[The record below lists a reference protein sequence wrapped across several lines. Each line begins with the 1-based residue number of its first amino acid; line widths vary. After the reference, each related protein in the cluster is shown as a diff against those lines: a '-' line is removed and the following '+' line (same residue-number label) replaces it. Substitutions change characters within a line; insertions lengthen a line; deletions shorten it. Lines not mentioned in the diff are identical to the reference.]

1 MHANPR
7 CLGLLLATAGVLS
20 GCVLPVPLREDTVL
34 AGTPLLDQQFAFIEP
49 AVTTDSDVIARLGRP
64 TISWEDARVI
74 TYDWEMRRGV
84 LLWAVGGPYVG
95 HAGITDIPAHH
106 VLIIEFDDAGRVRRF
121 DHTTL
126 GVLEPYS
133 RFLLEWKAA
142 GQVAPPADSARSP
155 MPSSERAP

>member
-7 CLGLLLATAGVLS
+7 CLGLVLATAGVLS

-49 AVTTDSDVIARLGRP
+49 AVTTDSDVIARLGSP
-64 TISWEDARVI
+64 TISWDDARVI

-106 VLIIEFDDAGRVRRF
+106 LLIMEFDESWTLRRYEHATR
-121 DHTTL
+121 DL
-126 GVLEPYS
+126 MKSYPD
-133 RFLLEWKAA
+133 FLVEWKA
-142 GQVAPPADSARSP
+142 
-155 MPSSERAP
+155 SERGMTVPAASPPKERMP